1 MSNPLS
7 MTLPGTDL
15 VVSRVCLGGNRLGG
29 ELDQKGSFALLDAFV
44 ERGGTFIDS
53 AHVYANWI
61 AGNERNS
68 SEKTLG
74 RWLRARGGAKGVVI
88 ATKGGSPE
96 PETPHVRR
104 LDEASIRQDVTEAL
118 DNLGVASLDLFYLH
132 RDDTD
137 RSVEELLGVLEA
149 MRSEGLIV
157 NYACSNWAGARMEE
171 AAEAARRNGWA
182 GFVASQSEWSLA
194 TRNAGTSSDDLLQMN
209 GAMMLAHKRLNLTA
223 IPYSSQARGYFDK
236 VEAGTLDAVTGAR
249 YDNAANR
256 EKAGVLAA
264 VARRHG
270 ATPTQ
275 VMLAAMMRS
284 PFPTIPIVGCRTPEQ
299 VAGSIA
305 ACSVRLEAADLDAIA
320 AT

>member
-1 MSNPLS
+1 VTNPLS

-15 VVSRVCLGGNRLGG
+15 VVSRICLGGNRLGG

-61 AGNERNS
+61 EGNERNS

-74 RWLRARGGAKGVVI
+74 RWLKARGGAKGVVI

-96 PETPHVRR
+96 PETPHVKR
-104 LDEASIRQDVTEAL
+104 LDEASIRQDVKEAL

-132 RDDTD
+132 RDDTE
-137 RSVEELLGVLEA
+137 RPVEELLGVVESL
-149 MRSEGLIV
+149 RQEGLIRH
-157 NYACSNWAGARMEE
+157 YACSNWAGARMEE
-171 AAEAARRNGWA
+171 AAEVAVRNGWA

-194 TRNAGTSSDDLLQMN
+194 TRNAGTASDDLLQMN
-209 GAMMLAHKRLNLTA
+209 DAMMLAHKRLNLAA

-236 VEAGTLDAVTGAR
+236 VAAGTLDAVTAAR
-249 YDNAANR
+249 YDNGANR
-256 EKAGVLAA
+256 KKAVALAA

-284 PFPTIPIVGCRTPEQ
+284 PFPTIPIVGCRTPDQ

-305 ACSVRLEAADLDAIA
+305 ACAFRLEETDIADIA

>member
-1 MSNPLS
+1 MTDALS

-15 VVSRVCLGGNRLGG
+15 VVSRICLGGNRLGG
-29 ELDQKGSFALLDAFV
+29 ELDQKDSFALLDAFV
-44 ERGGTFIDS
+44 ERGGTFVDS

-74 RWLRARGGAKGVVI
+74 RWLKARGGARGVVI

-96 PETPHVRR
+96 PDTPRVRR
-104 LDEASIRQDVTEAL
+104 LDELSIRQDVSEAL
-118 DNLGVASLDLFYLH
+118 DNLGVGSLDLFYLH

-137 RSVEELLGVLEA
+137 RPVEELLGVVEA
-149 MRSEGLIV
+149 MRAEGLIRH
-157 NYACSNWAGARMEE
+157 YACSNWSGIRMEE
-171 AAEAARRNGWA
+171 AADVARRNGWT

-209 GAMMLAHKRLNLTA
+209 DAMMQAHKRLNLPA

-236 VEAGTLDAVTGAR
+236 VDAGTLDAVTAAR
-249 YDNAANR
+249 YDNGANR
-256 EKAGVLAA
+256 KKAAVLAA

-284 PFPTIPIVGCRTPEQ
+284 PFPTIPIVGCRTPDQ
-299 VAGSIA
+299 VAGSLA
-305 ACSVRLEAADLDAIA
+305 ACTVRLDDADVAAIA